1 MKQRL
6 IVAGL
11 GIPALLLILLAA
23 PVWATAAMCALLAAV
38 GCYELMHAVGREEW
52 KLLWLMPVIA
62 AWMCTAIGLGEDWT
76 PEPGLYIGICCFIA
90 VVYTFAIAVMSHGRE
105 RSLSFRTAMAGL
117 FSATGIAAGFAC
129 LVILRGIS
137 PAVVL
142 TPFIGAFMSD
152 TGAFFAGRAFGKR
165 KLAPAVSPNK
175 TVAGCIST
183 SW

>member
-6 IVAGL
+6 IVAAL

-23 PVWATAAMCALLAAV
+23 PVWATAALCALLAAV

-90 VVYTFAIAVMSHGRE
+90 VV
-105 RSLSFRTAMAGL
+105 
-117 FSATGIAAGFAC
+117 
-129 LVILRGIS
+129 
-137 PAVVL
+137 
-142 TPFIGAFMSD
+142 
-152 TGAFFAGRAFGKR
+152 
-165 KLAPAVSPNK
+165 
-175 TVAGCIST
+175 
-183 SW
+183 